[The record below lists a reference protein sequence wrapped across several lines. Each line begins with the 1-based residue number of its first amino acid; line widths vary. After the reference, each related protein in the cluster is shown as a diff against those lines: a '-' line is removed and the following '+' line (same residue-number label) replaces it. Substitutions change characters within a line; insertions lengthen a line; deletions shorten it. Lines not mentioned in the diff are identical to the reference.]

1 MRMRM
6 PSTILLI
13 GMVAGS
19 LLAIHM
25 TPAQGTNVPFGP
37 VSGVWNVG
45 DSPFYINGNIT
56 VGSSDSLTIQPGI
69 TVYFNGYYSLI
80 VRGKLVAAGTQSNS
94 ITFALAGGGSDRNKW
109 IGISLYSNTN
119 PSTISYC
126 TIMNARIAIAS
137 YGSFNNILTFN
148 TIRYNSAGILIS
160 AAEGNAIIHNE
171 IYENSDS
178 AICLRDGC
186 QRNDVSQ
193 NLIYKIGLQSPPYDK
208 GVGIVFNSSASPM
221 NINNQIRDNTIHD
234 VHWSAIRLDH
244 TQNLQISGNII
255 YYNYQ
260 RGGTAGAG
268 GCIYLKKSGDTNLDY
283 DNKDVTIYN
292 NRLHSA
298 AFNGTGIFV
307 ESARNVQIT
316 YNDIYLNAFA
326 GIVLADESI
335 PLSVT
340 TLCQVSYNSIR
351 NNGVKQGYDNGVSNT
366 WDANY
371 WSGYFGSD
379 PTNSGIGSIPYT
391 IPGSKASKDYHPLM
405 NVPLAVVVTATT
417 TTTNIGTLLS
427 YVTTTT
433 ATSSL
438 WTVTVT
444 SIPATTTTYSTAI
457 QWTTTT
463 TTTIMQTYTL
473 SMFTS
478 YATLTS
484 YVSTISASATTTTTS
499 TSSTSTTTTITTT
512 SVSTSYSTT
521 STTTTTTVGTTEATT
536 SRRCIIAS
544 AAYESDLEPH
554 VQFLREFRDQR
565 VASSFLG
572 SQFMNVFNSFYYS
585 FSPAVAEAI
594 STSESARA
602 ATRGVLSPLLGSLY
616 VGRVVFDLLSAVPDL
631 GIVAAGLLSTAL
643 IGILYASPLI
653 AVNAVKGEKKRKR
666 NEWSLKPLGLVW
678 IGSLLAV
685 GLSYVLLYI
694 GATSAAE
701 FVAMVS
707 TGTLVL
713 STMIL
718 SPLLLL
724 RLIRRIMVCVRMTK
738 ATPRNLGGDLPA

>member
-1 MRMRM
+1 MRMRLP
-6 PSTILLI
+6 PSLLLI
-13 GMVAGS
+13 GIVIAS
-19 LLAIHM
+19 LLVVHM
-25 TPAQGTNVPFGP
+25 TPAQGIDVNPSDGLVRGI
-37 VSGVWNVG
+37 WNVG
-45 DSPFYINGNIT
+45 DSPFHVKEDIT
-56 VGSSDSLTIQPGI
+56 VGSSDSLTIQPGV
-69 TVYFNGYYSLI
+69 TVYFDGYYRLI
-80 VRGKLVAAGTQSNS
+80 VQGKLIAVGTQGNNV
-94 ITFALAGGGSDRNKW
+94 TFARAGGGNTPNMW
-109 IGISLYSNTN
+109 GGILLYSVSN

-137 YGSFNNILTFN
+137 YGSNNNILTFN
-148 TIRYNSAGILIS
+148 TIAYHSAGILIN
-160 AAEGNAIIHNE
+160 AALGNSIIHNE
-171 IYENSDS
+171 IYGCSDS
-178 AICLRDGC
+178 AICLQQGS
-186 QRNDVSQ
+186 QNNNIAQ
-193 NLIYKIGLQSPPYDK
+193 NLIHNIGQLTPLM
-208 GVGIVFNSSASPM
+208 GEAIVLNGTLGSPM
-221 NINNQIRDNTIHD
+221 NQNNQIQANTIHD
-234 VHWSAIRLDH
+234 CYLSAIRLDH

-260 RGGTAGAG
+260 RGGVAGTG

-326 GIVLADESI
+326 GIVLGDKNI
-335 PLSVT
+335 FGSVT

-351 NNGVKQGYDNGVSNT
+351 NNGLEQGYDNGVSNT

-379 PTNSGIGSIPYT
+379 PTNSGIGNVPYV
-391 IPGSKASKDYHPLM
+391 IPGPKGNKDYHPRMSVSLVM
-405 NVPLAVVVTATT
+405 VLTSTT
-417 TTTNIGTLLS
+417 TMTNTGTLLS

-433 ATSSL
+433 TTVST
-438 WTVTVT
+438 WT
-444 SIPATTTTYSTAI
+444 ATTTPVPVTS
-457 QWTTTT
+457 
-463 TTTIMQTYTL
+463 
-473 SMFTS
+473 TS
-478 YATLTS
+478 YIYT
-484 YVSTISASATTTTTS
+484 VEGTTTS
-499 TSSTSTTTTITTT
+499 TSITATTIQPYTLSAFSYSATSTSYIWTISVSTSTTSWATGSTSAATTITTT

-521 STTTTTTVGTTEATT
+521 STTTTTTTTATATQGTAAT

-724 RLIRRIMVCVRMTK
+724 KLIRKLWRVCDKLRD
-738 ATPRNLGGDLPA
+738 N